1 MNQQTVLSGS
11 KRDGDNFQWDQ
22 VKIDKH
28 KGNYLGNS
36 IMAPTGRWQMG
47 KDLIWYAKDH
57 SQRHDLNDLAKQRN
71 TQKEQIEKEIAT
83 IRAKEQAL
91 LQNALIHGIGSSSN
105 TISKS
110 IYDNRRKR

>member
-1 MNQQTVLSGS
+1 MNHQTVLSKAKGN
-11 KRDGDNFQWDQ
+11 KDDFQWDQ

-36 IMAPTGRWQMG
+36 VMAPTGRWQTG
-47 KDLIWYAKDH
+47 KDLTWYAKDY
-57 SQRHDLNDLAKQRN
+57 SQRHDLTKQSD
-71 TQKEQIEKEIAT
+71 TQKEQIEKEIAM
-83 IRAKEQAL
+83 IKSKEQAL

-110 IYDNRRKR
+110 ICDNHRKR